1 MAKLS
6 VRDLN
11 VVGKRVLV
19 RVDFNVPLKDG
30 NVSDATRLRA
40 SVPTVKLLCDQ
51 GARVLLLSHLGRPD
65 GKPDPK
71 YSLKPVA
78 PVFAELL
85 GRPVRFVPACVGPEA
100 EGAARELRD
109 GEVALLENV
118 RFHPGEEANDSA
130 FAKKLATLA
139 ELYVNDAFGT
149 AHRAHASTEGAA
161 RLFKRAAAGLLMEKE
176 IEFLG
181 ERMKAPERPMMLVLG
196 GAKVSDKIL
205 LIENML
211 PKVDALLIGGGMA
224 YTFLAAKG
232 EGIGASKVETG
243 LVGTAKKILES
254 AAAKRVQIFLPRDHV
269 VADRF
274 DASAATQVVT
284 RIPDG
289 WMALDIGPSTTTEF
303 TFTLSG
309 ARTVVWNGPLG
320 VFEME
325 PFAAGTEAVAEA
337 LAGSRACT
345 IVGGGDTAA
354 AVEQFGVASKMSHVS
369 TGGGAAL
376 ELLEGKTLP
385 GVAALTDKQ
394 EG

>member
-1 MAKLS
+1 MPKLS
-6 VRDLN
+6 VRDLA
-11 VVGKRVLV
+11 VSGKRVLV

-30 NVSDATRLRA
+30 KVGDDTRLRA
-40 SVPTVKLLCDQ
+40 SVPTVKLLCDK
-51 GARVLLLSHLGRPD
+51 GARVILVSHLGRPD

-85 GRPVRFVPACVGPEA
+85 GRPVRFAGEDPG
-100 EGAARELRD
+100 ELKD

-118 RFHPGEEANDSA
+118 RYHPEEEANDPA
-130 FAKKLATLA
+130 FAKKLAGLA
-139 ELYVNDAFGT
+139 DLYVNDAFGT

-161 RLFKRAAAGLLMEKE
+161 RHFKQAAAGLLMEKE
-176 IEFLG
+176 LEYLG
-181 ERMKAPERPMMLVLG
+181 EKMKSPERPFMLILG

-211 PKVDALLIGGGMA
+211 SKVDAILIGGGMA
-224 YTFLAAKG
+224 YTFLVAKG
-232 EGIGASKVETG
+232 EAVGASKVEKDR
-243 LVGTAKKILES
+243 VDTAKKILES
-254 AAAKRVQIFLPRDHV
+254 ARKQRVQIFLPKDHV
-269 VADRF
+269 VADKF
-274 DASAATQVVT
+274 DAAAETQVVV

-289 WMALDIGPSTTTEF
+289 WMALDIGPSTSSEYC
-303 TFTLSG
+303 FTLTG
-309 ARTVVWNGPLG
+309 ARTIVWNGPVG
-320 VFEME
+320 VFEMD

-337 LAGSRACT
+337 LAMGRATT

-376 ELLEGKTLP
+376 ELLEGKKLP
-385 GVAALTDKQ
+385 GVEALTDK
-394 EG
+394 

>member
-1 MAKLS
+1 MPKLS
-6 VRDLN
+6 VRDLEPK
-11 VVGKRVLV
+11 GRRVLV

-30 NVSDATRLRA
+30 KVADDTRLRA
-40 SVPTVKLLCDQ
+40 SVPTIKLLCER
-51 GARVLLLSHLGRPD
+51 GARVILVSHLGRPD

-85 GRPVRFVPACVGPEA
+85 GRPVRFAGEDPGD
-100 EGAARELRD
+100 LKD
-109 GEVALLENV
+109 GEVALLENL
-118 RFHPGEEANDSA
+118 RFHPEEEGNDPA
-130 FAKKLATLA
+130 FAKKLASLA

-149 AHRAHASTEGAA
+149 AHRAHASTAGVAKH
-161 RLFKRAAAGLLMEKE
+161 FKQAAAGLLMEKE

-181 ERMKAPERPMMLVLG
+181 ERMRSPDRPFMLILG

-211 PKVDALLIGGGMA
+211 PKVDAILIGGGMA
-224 YTFLAAKG
+224 YTFLVAKG
-232 EGIGASKVETG
+232 EPVGASKVEKDRIEA
-243 LVGTAKKILES
+243 AKKILES
-254 AAAKRVQIFLPRDHV
+254 AARQRVQIFLPKDHV
-269 VADRF
+269 VADKF
-274 DASAATQVVT
+274 DAAAETQVVV

-289 WMALDIGPSTTTEF
+289 WMALDIGPSTTSEYV
-303 TFTLSG
+303 FTLTG

-325 PFAAGTEAVAEA
+325 PFAAGTEAVAES
-337 LAGSRACT
+337 LAEGRATT

-354 AVEQFGVASKMSHVS
+354 AVEKFGVAGKMTHVS

-376 ELLEGKTLP
+376 EFLEGKRLP
-385 GVAALTDKQ
+385 GVEALTDK
-394 EG
+394 

>member
-1 MAKLS
+1 MPKLS
-6 VRDLN
+6 VRDLD
-11 VVGKRVLV
+11 VRGKRVLV

-30 NVSDATRLRA
+30 KVADDTRLRA
-40 SVPTVKLLCDQ
+40 SVPTVKLLCEK
-51 GARVLLLSHLGRPD
+51 GARVILVSHLGRPD

-85 GRPVRFVPACVGPEA
+85 GRPVRFVGEDPG
-100 EGAARELRD
+100 ELKD
-109 GEVALLENV
+109 GDVALLENV
-118 RFHPGEEANDSA
+118 RFHPEEEANDSE
-130 FAKKLATLA
+130 FAKKLAALA

-161 RLFKRAAAGLLMEKE
+161 RLFKQAAAGLLMEKE

-181 ERMKAPERPMMLVLG
+181 DRMKSPERPFMVILG

-211 PKVDALLIGGGMA
+211 PKVDAILIGGGMA
-224 YTFLAAKG
+224 YTFLVARG
-232 EGIGASKVETG
+232 ESVGTSKVEKDR
-243 LVGTAKKILES
+243 VEAAKNILES
-254 AAAKRVQIFLPRDHV
+254 AARQRVQIFLPKDHV
-269 VADRF
+269 VADKF
-274 DASAATQVVT
+274 DAAAETQVVV

-289 WMALDIGPSTTTEF
+289 WMALDIGPSTTIEF

-309 ARTVVWNGPLG
+309 ARTIVWNGPLG

-354 AVEQFGVASKMSHVS
+354 AVEKFGVAGKMTHVS

-376 ELLEGKTLP
+376 EFLEGKRLP
-385 GVAALTDKQ
+385 GVEALTDK
-394 EG
+394 

>member
-1 MAKLS
+1 MSKLS
-6 VRDLN
+6 VRDLE
-11 VVGKRVLV
+11 VRGRRVLV

-30 NVSDATRLRA
+30 NVADDTRLRA
-40 SVPTVKLLCDQ
+40 SVPTIKLLCER
-51 GARVLLLSHLGRPD
+51 GARVILASHLGRPD

-85 GRPVRFVPACVGPEA
+85 GRPVRFAGEDPG
-100 EGAARELRD
+100 ELKD
-109 GEVALLENV
+109 GEVALLENL
-118 RFHPGEEANDSA
+118 RFHPEEEANDPE
-130 FAKKLATLA
+130 FAKKLGALA

-149 AHRAHASTEGAA
+149 AHRAHASTAGVAKY
-161 RLFKRAAAGLLMEKE
+161 FKQAAAGLLMEKE

-181 ERMKAPERPMMLVLG
+181 ERMRSPDRPFMLILG

-211 PKVDALLIGGGMA
+211 PKVDAILIGGGMA
-224 YTFLAAKG
+224 YTFLVAKG
-232 EGIGASKVETG
+232 ESVGASKVEKDRIEA
-243 LVGTAKKILES
+243 AKKILE
-254 AAAKRVQIFLPRDHV
+254 AAARQRVQIFLPKDHV

-274 DASAATQVVT
+274 DAAAETQVVV

-289 WMALDIGPSTTTEF
+289 WMALDNGPSTTSEYV
-303 TFTLSG
+303 FTLTG

-337 LAGSRACT
+337 LAEGRATT

-354 AVEQFGVASKMSHVS
+354 AVEKFGVAGKMTHVS

-376 ELLEGKTLP
+376 EFLEGKILP
-385 GVAALTDKQ
+385 GVEALTDKPR
-394 EG
+394 EA

>member
-1 MAKLS
+1 MSKLS
-6 VRDLN
+6 VRDLE
-11 VVGKRVLV
+11 VRGRRVLV

-30 NVSDATRLRA
+30 NVADDTRLRA
-40 SVPTVKLLCDQ
+40 SVPTIKLLCER
-51 GARVLLLSHLGRPD
+51 GARVILASHLGRPD

-85 GRPVRFVPACVGPEA
+85 GRPVRFAGEDPG
-100 EGAARELRD
+100 ELKD
-109 GEVALLENV
+109 GEVALLENL
-118 RFHPGEEANDSA
+118 RFHPEEEANDPE
-130 FAKKLATLA
+130 FAKKLGALA

-149 AHRAHASTEGAA
+149 AHRAHASTAGVAKY
-161 RLFKRAAAGLLMEKE
+161 FKQAAAGLLMEKE

-181 ERMKAPERPMMLVLG
+181 ERMRSPDRPFMLILG

-211 PKVDALLIGGGMA
+211 PKVDAILIGGGMA
-224 YTFLAAKG
+224 YTFLVAKG
-232 EGIGASKVETG
+232 ESVGASKVEKDRIEA
-243 LVGTAKKILES
+243 AKKILE
-254 AAAKRVQIFLPRDHV
+254 AAARQRVQIFLPKDHV

-274 DASAATQVVT
+274 DAAAETQVVV

-289 WMALDIGPSTTTEF
+289 WMALDIGPSTTSEYV
-303 TFTLSG
+303 FTLTG

-337 LAGSRACT
+337 LAEGRATT

-354 AVEQFGVASKMSHVS
+354 AVEKFGVAGKMTHVS

-376 ELLEGKTLP
+376 EFLEGKILP
-385 GVAALTDKQ
+385 GVEALTDKPR
-394 EG
+394 EA